1 MKHMKLVTSLV
12 LIILFVIG
20 LGGASA
26 QETPA
31 DPLANTRWQLVW
43 YGAEDNPTTA
53 LLTHP
58 ITLFFGSDNRAY
70 GNASCNQYGSAYTV
84 NEGRIAFEPPIST
97 KMACMEDG
105 VMEQE
110 SAYLDT
116 LATVTSYEIVD
127 NQLILM
133 YEGGQMVFDS
143 LALANTEWVLVSY
156 GTLDAPVT
164 PIAEAPITL
173 KFADDGT
180 VAGSGGCN
188 SYSTAYTLVDSAI
201 TFESVVSTEMACMTD
216 GVMAQE
222 SAYYG
227 ALASATFISKQTV
240 DSLVID
246 YGDNT
251 GEQLTF
257 KRVYNLVN
265 TSWQLVSFD
274 EGTPVVENSVVT
286 ITFDDTMHI
295 AGSSGCNDYGGR
307 YSFNGNKISF
317 NEVISTLMAC
327 ADERINTQEISFFL
341 ALEKATT
348 FEISATELVIYY
360 GDGAKMTFIHIE
372 NPYSG

>member
-1 MKHMKLVTSLV
+1 MKLVTSLV

-43 YGAEDNPTTA
+43 YGAEDNPTITIA
-53 LLTHP
+53 TNP
-58 ITLFFGSDNRAY
+58 VTLFFGSDNRAY
-70 GNASCNQYGSAYTV
+70 GNSSCNQYGSAYSI
-84 NEGRIAFEPPIST
+84 NEGRIVFELPMST
-97 KMACMEDG
+97 MMACLEDG

-110 SAYLDT
+110 SAYLSA
-116 LATVTSYEIVD
+116 LSTVTSYEIVD

-156 GTLDAPVT
+156 GTLDAPIT

-180 VAGSGGCN
+180 IAGSGGCN
-188 SYSTAYTLVDSAI
+188 TYSSSYTLVDSAI
-201 TFESVVSTEMACMTD
+201 TFEGVVSTEMACVTD

-227 ALASATFISKQTV
+227 ALASATLISKQTV
-240 DSLVID
+240 DSLVIE
-246 YGDNT
+246 YGANT
-251 GEQLTF
+251 GEQLIF

-295 AGSSGCNDYGGR
+295 AGSGGCNNFGGGYR
-307 YSFNGNKISF
+307 INGNTIDF

-327 ADERINTQEISFFL
+327 VDENITAQEGSFFFG
-341 ALEKATT
+341 LEKATT
-348 FEISATELVIYY
+348 FEISADELIIYY
-360 GDGAKMTFIHIE
+360 GEGAKMTFTRIE
-372 NPYSG
+372 NPYSE